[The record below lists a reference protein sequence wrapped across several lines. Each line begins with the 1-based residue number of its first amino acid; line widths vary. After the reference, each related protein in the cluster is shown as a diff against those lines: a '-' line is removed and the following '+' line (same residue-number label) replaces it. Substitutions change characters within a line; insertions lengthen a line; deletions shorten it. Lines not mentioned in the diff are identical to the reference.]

1 MQEHGIM
8 LYKLGYDFYKN
19 QGNNFMPTDY
29 KKKAPESEP
38 KGASRPRTAQARKK
52 TAAFIPKRLCCLNS
66 L

>member
-38 KGASRPRTAQARKK
+38 KGASRPRTA
-52 TAAFIPKRLCCLNS
+52 AFILKRLCCLNS